1 MREIWKRPADSLG
14 LRYKAML
21 MDMRRQSIITRVDKP
36 TRMDRARSLGYKAK
50 TGHVVVRIKIGKG
63 MRKTPNKGRRS
74 PKASGRF
81 FSPGTPH
88 QAIAEKRVARKY
100 PNMEVMNSYM
110 VAEDGMSKWYEVLLL
125 DPHKSEVSKDP
136 ERKGI
141 VNKSQRGRAFR
152 GKTSIARKSRGLTK
166 KGKGA
171 EKIRPS
177 IRAKGGKAK

>member
-1 MREIWKRPADSLG
+1 
-14 LRYKAML
+14 
-21 MDMRRQSIITRVDKP
+21 
-36 TRMDRARSLGYKAK
+36 
-50 TGHVVVRIKIGKG
+50 
-63 MRKTPNKGRRS
+63 
-74 PKASGRF
+74 
-81 FSPGTPH
+81 
-88 QAIAEKRVARKY
+88 
-100 PNMEVMNSYM
+100 MEVMNSYM

>member
-81 FSPGTPH
+81 FSPGPTGW
-88 QAIAEKRVARKY
+88 KFDVSMSVKLARLAVETRMWVLY
-100 PNMEVMNSYM
+100 EIV
-110 VAEDGMSKWYEVLLL
+110 DGILTV
-125 DPHKSEVSKDP
+125 
-136 ERKGI
+136 
-141 VNKSQRGRAFR
+141 
-152 GKTSIARKSRGLTK
+152 TK
-166 KGKGA
+166 KI
-171 EKIRPS
+171 EKPKPVEEYLKLQGRFKHLEKPQIDYMQERVNEEYE
-177 IRAKGGKAK
+177 RLLKFEETGVRL